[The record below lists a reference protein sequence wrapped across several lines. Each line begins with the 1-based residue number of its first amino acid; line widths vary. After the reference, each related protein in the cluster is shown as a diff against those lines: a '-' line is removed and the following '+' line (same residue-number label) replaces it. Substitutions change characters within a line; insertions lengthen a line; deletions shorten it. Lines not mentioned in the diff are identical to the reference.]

1 MLGLKVAKVP
11 LNKLFGR
18 YGMISKMMT
27 KAISFVDNYINQ
39 NYTKMECS
47 KIEHELQNIV
57 GEYKVS
63 PATSD
68 LTTYEQVQ
76 SFLATLNEK
85 ESIRKSKGVYYTP
98 TDVVRFILFNSF
110 KFVSGKLKPNNL
122 HVMDLNGIP
131 YSSICYEKII
141 FDPTCGAGEFLLA
154 SLEIKMDLLDLHHSN
169 VTKNKLKKVVNT
181 IKGNDVNKE
190 STTIS
195 KLRLYL
201 SCLHRYGV
209 TKSLGV
215 SNILNESFMNYD
227 YVSKH
232 PMSDV
237 KYDVIVGNPPYVEDS
252 KCGLVLEK
260 LYGNIYANVLDNAA
274 HQLKRDGV
282 LGFIIPLS
290 YVSTPR
296 MRKIREDLYEYVPIQ
311 YLLNYSDRPD
321 CLFTSVHQK
330 LSILFA
336 KKKGTDRAIYSG
348 NYTYWYKDEREDLF
362 TSAQVVSNK
371 YVEDKF
377 IPKLGTKLDSDIYS
391 KIINNKED
399 ITSLFDNGTFSI
411 YLNMRA
417 TFWIKAFLN
426 KHNGSEYK
434 EMKSSNDSFRKYA
447 VCLLNS
453 SLFWWYW
460 VCVSDC
466 WHITRK
472 ELNGFKI
479 PIVTDYKKLDELAVA
494 LENKL
499 EETKVYVGKKQTEYE
514 YKHRLCIAE
523 IHAIDDYI
531 NKLFGLTKEESLH
544 IKNFAYRYRVSG
556 GTAK

>member
-1 MLGLKVAKVP
+1 
-11 LNKLFGR
+11 
-18 YGMISKMMT
+18 MISEIMI
-27 KAISFVDNYINQ
+27 KAMSFVDNYIGQ
-39 NYTKMECS
+39 NYTKKERCE
-47 KIEHELQNIV
+47 IEYELQNIV
-57 GEYKVS
+57 GEYEVS

-68 LTTYEQVQ
+68 LLNYEQVQ

-85 ESIRKSKGVYYTP
+85 ESIRKSNGVYYTP
-98 TDVVRFILFNSF
+98 IDVVRFILINSF
-110 KFVSGKLKPNNL
+110 KFVSGKLKPDNL
-122 HVMDLNGIP
+122 HFMDLNEIP
-131 YSSICYEKII
+131 YSSICYEKTV

-154 SLEIKMDLLDLHHSN
+154 ALETKMDLLDLYHVN
-169 VTKNKLKKVVNT
+169 VTKSKLHKVIKT
-181 IKGNDVNKE
+181 IKGNDINKE

-209 TKSLGV
+209 KKSVGV

-227 YVSKH
+227 YISKH
-232 PMSDV
+232 SMDSA
-237 KYDVIVGNPPYVEDS
+237 KYDIIVGNPPYVEDAKS
-252 KCGLVLEK
+252 GLILEK
-260 LYGNIYANVLDNAA
+260 PYGNIYANVLFNAA
-274 HQLKRDGV
+274 HQLKSDGV

-296 MRKIREDLYEYVPIQ
+296 MRKIREDLYECVPIQ

-336 KKKGTDRAIYSG
+336 RRKKADRTIYSG
-348 NYTYWYKDEREDLF
+348 NYTYWYKNERKDLF
-362 TSAQVVSNK
+362 TSTQVVNNK

-377 IPKLGTKLDSDIYS
+377 IPKLGTKTDSDIYS
-391 KIINNKED
+391 KIISNEED
-399 ITSLFDNGTFSI
+399 ITSLFDGGEFSI
-411 YLNMRA
+411 HLNMRA
-417 TFWIKAFLN
+417 AFWIKAFLN
-426 KHNGSEYK
+426 KHAGSEYR
-434 EMKSSNDSFRKYA
+434 EMKSSNDGYRKYSM
-447 VCLLNS
+447 CLLNS

-479 PIVTDYKKLDELAVA
+479 PIVTDYEKSDALAVA
-494 LENKL
+494 LESKL
-499 EETKVYVGKKQTEYE
+499 EETKIYVGTKQIEYE
-514 YKHRLCIAE
+514 YKHRLCIDE
-523 IHAIDDYI
+523 IHAIDDYV
-531 NKLFGLTKEESLH
+531 NKLFGLTKEESLY
-544 IKNFAYRYRVSG
+544 IKTFAYRYRVSG

>member
-1 MLGLKVAKVP
+1 
-11 LNKLFGR
+11 
-18 YGMISKMMT
+18 MISKMIT
-27 KAISFVDNYINQ
+27 RAITFVNNYIDQ
-39 NYTKMECS
+39 NYTKMECK
-47 KIEHELQNIV
+47 KIEYELENIV

-63 PATSD
+63 PTTNS
-68 LTTYEQVQ
+68 LITYEQVQ

-98 TDVVRFILFNSF
+98 TDVVHFILFNSF

-131 YSSICYEKII
+131 YSSICYEKKV

-154 SLEIKMDLLDLHHSN
+154 ALETKMDLLDLHHAN
-169 VTKNKLKKVVNT
+169 VTKNKLHKVIKT
-181 IKGNDVNKE
+181 IEGNDVNKE
-190 STTIS
+190 STTIT

-209 TKSLGV
+209 TKSVGISDV
-215 SNILNESFMNYD
+215 LNESFMNYD
-227 YVSKH
+227 YVSKRS
-232 PMSDV
+232 MDNA
-237 KYDVIVGNPPYVEDS
+237 KYDVIVGNPPYVENS
-252 KCGLVLEK
+252 KSGLFLEK
-260 LYGNIYANVLDNAA
+260 SYGNIYANVLDNAA
-274 HQLKRDGV
+274 HQLKSDGV

-296 MRKIREDLYEYVPIQ
+296 MRQIREDLYECVPIQ
-311 YLLNYSDRPD
+311 YLLNYADRPD

-336 KKKGTDRAIYSG
+336 QRKKTDRTIYSG
-348 NYTYWYKDEREDLF
+348 NYTYWYKNERENLF
-362 TSAQVVSNK
+362 TSTQMVRNK

-377 IPKLGTKLDSDIYS
+377 IPKLGTKIDSDVYS
-391 KIINNKED
+391 KIISNKED
-399 ITSLFDNGTFSI
+399 ITSLFDDGAFSI

-417 TFWIKAFLN
+417 AFWIKAFLN
-426 KHNGSEYK
+426 KHDGSEYK
-434 EMKSSNDSFRKYA
+434 EMKSSNDSFRKYSM
-447 VCLLNS
+447 CLLNS

-466 WHITRK
+466 WHITQK
-472 ELNGFKI
+472 ELKGFKI
-479 PIVTDYKKLDELAVA
+479 PIVTDYEKLDKLAVA

-499 EETKVYVGKKQTEYE
+499 EKTKVYVGTKQTKYE
-514 YKHRLCIAE
+514 YKHRLCIDE

-531 NKLFGLTKEESLH
+531 NKLFGLTKEESLY

>member
-1 MLGLKVAKVP
+1 
-11 LNKLFGR
+11 
-18 YGMISKMMT
+18 MISEMMT
-27 KAISFVDNYINQ
+27 KAMSFVDNYIGQ
-39 NYTKMECS
+39 NYTKVECS
-47 KIEHELQNIV
+47 KIEYELQNIV
-57 GEYKVS
+57 GDYKIS
-63 PATSD
+63 PTTID
-68 LTTYEQVQ
+68 LFTYEQVQ
-76 SFLATLNEK
+76 NFLATLNEK

-98 TDVVRFILFNSF
+98 IDVVRFILFNSF

-131 YSSICYEKII
+131 YSSICYKKTV

-154 SLEIKMDLLDLHHSN
+154 ALETKMDLLDLHHTE
-169 VTKNKLKKVVNT
+169 VTKSKLHKVIKT
-181 IKGNDVNKE
+181 IKGNDINEE

-201 SCLHRYGV
+201 ACLHRYGV
-209 TKSLGV
+209 TKSVGV
-215 SNILNESFMNYD
+215 SDILNESFLNYD
-227 YVSKH
+227 YVSKR
-232 PMSDV
+232 PMVDV

-252 KCGLVLEK
+252 KSGLALEK
-260 LYGNIYANVLDNAA
+260 TYGNIYANVLDNAA
-274 HQLKRDGV
+274 HQLNEDGV

-296 MRKIREDLYEYVPIQ
+296 MRKIREDLYESVPIQ

-336 KKKGTDRAIYSG
+336 RKKPIERAIYSG

-362 TSAQVVSNK
+362 TSTQVVSNK
-371 YVEDKF
+371 YVEEKF
-377 IPKLGTKLDSDIYS
+377 IPKLGTKIDSDVYS
-391 KIINNKED
+391 KIISNKQD
-399 ITSLFDNGTFSI
+399 ISSLFDDGPFSVH
-411 YLNMRA
+411 LNMRA
-417 TFWIKAFLN
+417 AFWIKAFLN
-426 KHNGSEYK
+426 KHDGSEYK
-434 EMKSSNDSFRKYA
+434 EMKSSNDNLRKYA
-447 VCLLNS
+447 MCLLNS

-479 PIVTDYKKLDELAVA
+479 PTVTNYEKLNKLAVA

-499 EETKVYVGKKQTEYE
+499 EETKVYVGTKQTEYE
-514 YKHRLCIAE
+514 YKHRLCVDE

-531 NKLFGLTKEESLH
+531 NELFGLTKEESLH

>member
-1 MLGLKVAKVP
+1 
-11 LNKLFGR
+11 
-18 YGMISKMMT
+18 MISKMIT
-27 KAISFVDNYINQ
+27 RAITFVNNYIDQ
-39 NYTKMECS
+39 NYTKMECK
-47 KIEHELQNIV
+47 KIEYELENIV

-63 PATSD
+63 PTTNS
-68 LTTYEQVQ
+68 LITYEQVQ

-98 TDVVRFILFNSF
+98 TDVVHFILFNSF

-131 YSSICYEKII
+131 YSSICYEKKV

-154 SLEIKMDLLDLHHSN
+154 ALETKMDLLDLHHAN
-169 VTKNKLKKVVNT
+169 VTKNKLHKVIKT
-181 IKGNDVNKE
+181 IEGNDVNKE
-190 STTIS
+190 STTIT

-209 TKSLGV
+209 TKSVGISDV
-215 SNILNESFMNYD
+215 LNESFMNYD
-227 YVSKH
+227 YVSKRS
-232 PMSDV
+232 MDNA
-237 KYDVIVGNPPYVEDS
+237 KYDVIVGNPPYVENS
-252 KCGLVLEK
+252 KSGLFLEK
-260 LYGNIYANVLDNAA
+260 SYGNIYANVLDNAA
-274 HQLKRDGV
+274 HQLKSDGV

-296 MRKIREDLYEYVPIQ
+296 MRQIREDLYECVPIQ
-311 YLLNYSDRPD
+311 YLLNYADRPD

-336 KKKGTDRAIYSG
+336 QRKKTDRTIYSG
-348 NYTYWYKDEREDLF
+348 NYTYWYKNERENLF
-362 TSAQVVSNK
+362 TSTQMVRNK

-377 IPKLGTKLDSDIYS
+377 IPKLGTKIDSDVYS
-391 KIINNKED
+391 KIISNKED
-399 ITSLFDNGTFSI
+399 ITSLFDDGAFSI

-417 TFWIKAFLN
+417 AFWIKAFLN
-426 KHNGSEYK
+426 KHDGSEYK
-434 EMKSSNDSFRKYA
+434 EMKSSNDSFRKYSM
-447 VCLLNS
+447 CLLNS

-466 WHITRK
+466 WHITQK
-472 ELNGFKI
+472 ELKGFKI
-479 PIVTDYKKLDELAVA
+479 PIVTDYEKLDKLAVA

-499 EETKVYVGKKQTEYE
+499 EKTKVYVGTRQTKYE
-514 YKHRLCIAE
+514 YKHRLCIDE

-531 NKLFGLTKEESLH
+531 NKLFGLTKEESLY

>member
-1 MLGLKVAKVP
+1 
-11 LNKLFGR
+11 
-18 YGMISKMMT
+18 MIT
-27 KAISFVDNYINQ
+27 RAITFVNNYIDQ
-39 NYTKMECS
+39 NYTKMECK
-47 KIEHELQNIV
+47 KIEYELENIV

-63 PATSD
+63 PTTNS
-68 LTTYEQVQ
+68 LITYEQVQ

-98 TDVVRFILFNSF
+98 TDVVHFILFNSF

-131 YSSICYEKII
+131 YSSICYEKKV

-154 SLEIKMDLLDLHHSN
+154 ALETKMDLLDLHHAN
-169 VTKNKLKKVVNT
+169 VTKNKLHKVIKT
-181 IKGNDVNKE
+181 IEGNDVNKE
-190 STTIS
+190 STTIT

-209 TKSLGV
+209 TKSVGISDV
-215 SNILNESFMNYD
+215 LNESFMNYD
-227 YVSKH
+227 YVSKRS
-232 PMSDV
+232 MDNA
-237 KYDVIVGNPPYVEDS
+237 KYDVIVGNPPYVENS
-252 KCGLVLEK
+252 KSGLFLEK
-260 LYGNIYANVLDNAA
+260 SYGNIYANVLDNAA
-274 HQLKRDGV
+274 HQLKSDGV

-296 MRKIREDLYEYVPIQ
+296 MRQIREDLYECVPIQ
-311 YLLNYSDRPD
+311 YLLNYADRPD

-336 KKKGTDRAIYSG
+336 QRKKTDRTIYSG
-348 NYTYWYKDEREDLF
+348 NYTYWYKNERENLF
-362 TSAQVVSNK
+362 TSTQMVRNK

-377 IPKLGTKLDSDIYS
+377 IPKLGTKIDSDVYS
-391 KIINNKED
+391 KIISNKED
-399 ITSLFDNGTFSI
+399 ITSLFDDGAFSI

-417 TFWIKAFLN
+417 AFWIKAFLN
-426 KHNGSEYK
+426 KHDGSEYK
-434 EMKSSNDSFRKYA
+434 EMKSSNDSFRKYSM
-447 VCLLNS
+447 CLLNS

-466 WHITRK
+466 WHITQK
-472 ELNGFKI
+472 ELKGFKI
-479 PIVTDYKKLDELAVA
+479 PIVTDYEKLDKLAVA

-499 EETKVYVGKKQTEYE
+499 EKTKVYVGTKQTKYE
-514 YKHRLCIAE
+514 YKHRLCIDE

-531 NKLFGLTKEESLH
+531 NKLFGLTKEESLY